1 VITMDVWLLL
11 RILVYIMGGVLPFI
25 YNYYY
30 VKRKVKGGKEVN
42 EKTSEE
48 NSIVVSDF
56 TFSSEL
62 RGMGIESGNTADET
76 IEPITIV
83 SSTSIVS
90 PHAYDDRGRSNPLYV
105 VLLIDHNVMRNP
117 EALTKMVLNVPKIVN
132 NIESKFNKK

>member
-1 VITMDVWLLL
+1 MDVWLLL

-30 VKRKVKGGKEVN
+30 VKRKVRRGKSDTK
-42 EKTSEE
+42 KTSEE
-48 NSIVVSDF
+48 NITVVSNF

-62 RGMGIESGNTADET
+62 RGVKAEIENTSNNS

-90 PHAYDDRGRSNPLYV
+90 PHAYNDRGRGSPLYV

>member
-1 VITMDVWLLL
+1 MDVWLLL

-48 NSIVVSDF
+48 NSIVV
-56 TFSSEL
+56 
-62 RGMGIESGNTADET
+62 
-76 IEPITIV
+76 TIV

-90 PHAYDDRGRSNPLYV
+90 PHAYDDRGKSNPLYV